1 MSLNDGKVHPTSCN
15 CDIEKDNPFKIF
27 MGYDSCE
34 DIAYEVES
42 IDFSFTTFFTPHLE
56 NYEGWAV
63 FVDCDFLYLVDI
75 KELRDLTDD
84 KYAIMCVQHEYTPK
98 ETTKIDGAVQ
108 TVYPRKN
115 WSSMVLY
122 NCRHPKNKVLTP
134 EVVNAQT
141 DAFLHRFQWLEDE
154 EIKSIPFTWNF
165 LEGHNQVVENDPETF
180 PKAIHYTRG
189 GSWFEAWKG
198 CEFADLWLN
207 EMEKYVQE
215 MNNEIRNQIEL
226 VGADRLPPRSLFLP
240 HFSLFSSSK
249 EKAADFA
256 PDLDRK
262 TSKSFFLFLKA
273 KKEQYRTHPLPTM
286 FKPANVSFFL
296 IFLVLYSQTHGG
308 HLLLSDINQSTS
320 PDLISDRVIHHH
332 HQSHT
337 FTPYLTIKNAS
348 SAEDST
354 FEQTYKF
361 LPCTTTVIGN
371 LSLPNILVFSLEGSG
386 DPCFKLWLTSAL
398 HHVALW
404 LSGWQLLPGL
414 SLGPVRAPSPAHVGP
429 PHLGSF
435 TLSESQSIG
444 Q

>member
-15 CDIEKDNPFKIF
+15 CDMEKDNPFKIF

-34 DIAYEVES
+34 DIAYENDLYWREREQVES
-42 IDFSFTTFFTPHLE
+42 TDFSFTTFFTPHLE

-98 ETTKIDGAVQ
+98 ETTKMDGAVQ

-165 LEGHNQVVENDPETF
+165 LEGHNQIVENDPETF

-207 EMEKYVQE
+207 EMEKVPNYY
-215 MNNEIRNQIEL
+215 NNLENEEFQNRNAL
-226 VGADRLPPRSLFLP
+226 PDPRRPLAHFRLQPINN
-240 HFSLFSSSK
+240 
-249 EKAADFA
+249 A
-256 PDLDRK
+256 P
-262 TSKSFFLFLKA
+262 
-273 KKEQYRTHPLPTM
+273 
-286 FKPANVSFFL
+286 
-296 IFLVLYSQTHGG
+296 
-308 HLLLSDINQSTS
+308 
-320 PDLISDRVIHHH
+320 
-332 HQSHT
+332 
-337 FTPYLTIKNAS
+337 

-354 FEQTYKF
+354 CKQTYKF
-361 LPCTTTVIGN
+361 LPCITTVIGN
-371 LSLPNILVFSLEGSG
+371 LSLPNILVFSFEGSG
-386 DPCFKLWLTSAL
+386 DPCFKLWLTSTL
-398 HHVALW
+398 HHVAFW
-404 LSGWQLLPGL
+404 LSCWQLLSGL
-414 SLGPVRAPSPAHVGP
+414 SLEPVRASSPAHVGP
-429 PHLGSF
+429 PHLGSL

>member
-1 MSLNDGKVHPTSCN
+1 
-15 CDIEKDNPFKIF
+15 

-34 DIAYEVES
+34 DIAYE
-42 IDFSFTTFFTPHLE
+42 
-56 NYEGWAV
+56 
-63 FVDCDFLYLVDI
+63 
-75 KELRDLTDD
+75 ELRDLTDD

-215 MNNEIRNQIEL
+215 MNKEIRNQIEL
-226 VGADRLPPRSLFLP
+226 VADRLPPRSLFLP

-286 FKPANVSFFL
+286 FKPADVSFFL
-296 IFLVLYSQTHGG
+296 LFLVLYSQTHGG

-320 PDLISDRVIHHH
+320 PDLIFDRVIHHH

-398 HHVALW
+398 HHVAFW